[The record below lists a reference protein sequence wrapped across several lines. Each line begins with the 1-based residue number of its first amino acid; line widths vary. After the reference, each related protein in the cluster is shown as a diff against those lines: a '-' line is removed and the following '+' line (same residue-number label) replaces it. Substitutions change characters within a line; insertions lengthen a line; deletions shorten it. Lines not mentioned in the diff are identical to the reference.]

1 MSSRRASSTKAKNR
15 VPSNNATQEDN
26 NGPTNINYDL
36 KFAMMESN
44 MSKLM
49 DMFQSMMERKEE
61 DKETPN
67 KSTSRSAT
75 VVPISTSTQVQS
87 AASLSLPAAIESK
100 VKLPEPPKLTGRI
113 IQPEAFTEWKMKIK
127 DIIEAYPR
135 YRPLLLLKPEDG
147 WTEFKRLNSKFTS
160 VELEEHYLDA
170 QRSLWSFITSCFD
183 SNVVLH
189 ISDEMQ
195 SERSKHHLPSI
206 LHFHVDR
213 DSTFYKN
220 CYSLMEKLAERFQ
233 MKSGWRVSNLM
244 KQLTFLQYQYGTDPS
259 IFIQEYHS
267 IQRQLKTLVPDYPIF
282 PDKVQAYEI
291 LTKLPKELDHLKTQ
305 FLNPDQPPTVD
316 QVQGSL
322 LNWWQAEKANKGNHR
337 SSRQS
342 TPSTTK
348 QSANPAVTPK
358 TNRSQRNN

>member
-75 VVPISTSTQVQS
+75 VFPISTSTQVQS

-213 DSTFYKN
+213 D
-220 CYSLMEKLAERFQ
+220 
-233 MKSGWRVSNLM
+233 
-244 KQLTFLQYQYGTDPS
+244 
-259 IFIQEYHS
+259 
-267 IQRQLKTLVPDYPIF
+267 
-282 PDKVQAYEI
+282 
-291 LTKLPKELDHLKTQ
+291 
-305 FLNPDQPPTVD
+305 
-316 QVQGSL
+316 
-322 LNWWQAEKANKGNHR
+322 
-337 SSRQS
+337 
-342 TPSTTK
+342 
-348 QSANPAVTPK
+348 
-358 TNRSQRNN
+358 